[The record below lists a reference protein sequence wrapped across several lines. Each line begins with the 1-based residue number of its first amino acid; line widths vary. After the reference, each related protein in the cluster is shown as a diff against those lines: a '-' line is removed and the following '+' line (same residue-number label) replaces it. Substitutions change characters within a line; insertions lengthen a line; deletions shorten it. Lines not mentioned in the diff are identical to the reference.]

1 MQEKVTERDFS
12 QSVYPTT
19 SSYHKDIELGTEV
32 GWQYHNSLYQIKKN
46 TVWERYNEKGILTT
60 LSPMQVTKLRCYLHW
75 QKYDNLIADIRSN
88 RSSLIFS
95 FPVERLNKG
104 EINAIYIPQSV
115 FSLLFLKRLKLK
127 STNSQ
132 NHLNL
137 VKPRFFFFCM
147 YRKV

>member
-1 MQEKVTERDFS
+1 
-12 QSVYPTT
+12 
-19 SSYHKDIELGTEV
+19 
-32 GWQYHNSLYQIKKN
+32 
-46 TVWERYNEKGILTT
+46 
-60 LSPMQVTKLRCYLHW
+60 MQVTKLRCYLPW
-75 QKYDNLIADIRSN
+75 QKYDILIADIRSN

-95 FPVERLNKG
+95 FPIERLNKG

-137 VKPRFFFFCM
+137 VKPRFFFSACIERYKKYIENSAKMFSFVQNVQ
-147 YRKV
+147 KVLLHKHHIFSILHCGIVTYQ